1 MTLVLLLP
9 LLTILSVTSPS
20 SFSTYPLVRAF
31 QCFNFG
37 LFILFTT
44 YSLKG
49 MFLRLQLYTNLSS
62 PDFSSLSIMFQTT
75 YAKCSK
81 YVAMCP
87 LPVYFFKGTRFTC
100 FAEYF
105 FFLHSMDPYYIS
117 FAFIDL

>member
-1 MTLVLLLP
+1 
-9 LLTILSVTSPS
+9 
-20 SFSTYPLVRAF
+20 
-31 QCFNFG
+31 
-37 LFILFTT
+37 
-44 YSLKG
+44 